1 MEQNLAYAKNAKSLR
16 RNNEADLGKPKI
28 RNIMTVR
35 LLEKYRKE
43 IVPQVQKTFNLKNR
57 YAVPRIVKIV
67 INMGVGEA
75 IGDIKIL
82 DKSME
87 ELALIVG
94 QKPIIRRAKKA
105 VSNFKIRE
113 GLPIGCKVT
122 LRKAKMYEFLD
133 RLINV
138 ALPRIR
144 DFRGISPNSFDQ
156 GGNYSLGIS
165 DQVIF
170 PEIDYDRI
178 VRTQG
183 MDITIVINNAQTI
196 EQSRHL
202 LKLFGM
208 PFYVKA

>member
-1 MEQNLAYAKNAKSLR
+1 
-16 RNNEADLGKPKI
+16 
-28 RNIMTVR
+28 MTAR

-43 IVPQVQKTFNLKNR
+43 IVPQIQETFNLKNR

-75 IGDIKIL
+75 ISDIKIL
-82 DKSME
+82 DKSKE
-87 ELALIVG
+87 ELALIAG
-94 QKPIIRRAKKA
+94 QRAVIRRAKKA
-105 VSNFKIRE
+105 VSNFKIRK

-122 LRKAKMYEFLD
+122 LRRAKMYEFLD

-156 GGNYSLGIS
+156 AGNYTLGIS

-170 PEIDYDRI
+170 PEIDYDKI
-178 VRTQG
+178 ARTQG
-183 MDITIVINNAQTI
+183 MDITIVIKNAQTT
-196 EQSRHL
+196 EQAHHL

-208 PFYVKA
+208 PFQMRA